1 MTQNSIVRW
10 TLALFGGVVVSIF
23 LFWSMQK
30 MIHADN
36 KNIVENEI
44 YKMID
49 FVQTQ
54 RQERS
59 PEKLKELPPEPKPK
73 KAPHKTQIATQKQ
86 EVQNPS
92 TQLNITLP
100 SLGALDLE
108 GRERPKLLAPT
119 KVTKLDS
126 ELIPM
131 VQTKPT
137 YPKNAKRMGVEGV
150 VKVSLEVNEAGEVQ
164 NIEILESN
172 PEGVFDA
179 SVRKALLRWKFRPK
193 TVDGRAVPQTGV
205 LTLTFKLEN

>member
-10 TLALFGGVVVSIF
+10 VLALFGGVVVSLF

-30 MIHADN
+30 MIHTDN

-49 FVQTQ
+49 FVQPE
-54 RQERS
+54 RQESS

-73 KAPHKTQIATQKQ
+73 KAPPKTQMTTQAQ
-86 EVQNPS
+86 EVQTPQ
-92 TQLNITLP
+92 TQLNIAPP
-100 SLGALDLE
+100 SLGAPSL
-108 GRERPKLLAPT
+108 GRGERPKLMAPM
-119 KVTKLDS
+119 KVAKLDS

-131 VQTKPT
+131 VQIKPA
-137 YPKNAKRMGVEGV
+137 YPEKAKRMGVEGA

-179 SVRKALLRWKFRPK
+179 SVRKALRRWKFRPK